1 MASLSRLI
9 REPLLHF
16 LLLGAGFFLLF
27 YQVADPPER
36 ESPDRIV
43 VTRADTDRLV
53 AQWQRQWQRPP
64 TAEELDGLIESF
76 IREEILYRE
85 ALALGLDKDDVII
98 RRRLGQK
105 LEFLFKDL
113 AEQVEP
119 KDEELERYLQQNA
132 ERYAVAG
139 RFSFDHIYFN
149 RDKRGAAAEKDARET
164 RAQLNVQTGSID
176 SLNLGD
182 SFLYQYHFEK
192 QSPAQI
198 SRIFGQ
204 KFADQLPGL
213 ENGEWRGP
221 IESGYGVHLVY
232 VRERIQP
239 GKPSLDDVRDK
250 VRWDV
255 IAEKRR
261 EIDTAFY
268 RELRQRYDVRLEQ
281 EDGQLQKVI
290 VAADQ

>member
-1 MASLSRLI
+1 MALLSRLI

-16 LLLGAGFFLLF
+16 LILGAGLFGLF
-27 YQVADPPER
+27 YQVADPADG

-43 VTRADTDRLV
+43 VARADTDRLV
-53 AQWQRQWQRPP
+53 AQWQRQWQRAP

-85 ALALGLDKDDVII
+85 ALALGLEKDDVII

-119 KDEELERYLQQNA
+119 EDEELERHLRENVQ
-132 ERYAVAG
+132 RYAAPG

-149 RDKRGAAAEKDARET
+149 RDKRGAAADKDARESLA
-164 RAQLNVQTGSID
+164 RLNVQKDSID
-176 SLNLGD
+176 SMNLGD
-182 SFLYQYHFEK
+182 RFLYPYQFEK

-198 SRIFGQ
+198 SRIFGRQ
-204 KFADQLPGL
+204 FTDQLPGL
-213 ENGEWRGP
+213 EKGEWRGP
-221 IESGYGVHLVY
+221 IKSGYGVHLVY
-232 VRERIQP
+232 VREWIPP
-239 GKPSLDDVRDK
+239 GRPSLDDVRDK

-255 IAEKRR
+255 IAERRR
-261 EIDTAFY
+261 ELDTAFY
-268 RELRQRYDVRLEQ
+268 RELRQRYDVLLER
-281 EDGQLQKVI
+281 EDGQLHKII
-290 VAADQ
+290 VTADR